1 MALDPETAS
10 ALQRVMG
17 PIGAVLAC
25 VMYMSSVPVARD
37 IISRKTVVI
46 GDGEGPNRMTYSYFP
61 YLTQICNTALWSAY
75 AFNNYQD
82 GKMFWPLFCNVYGLA
97 FVTFVF
103 SIYFNYCD
111 REGKKE
117 MLQQASPPLFIVA
130 VICTYVTCVH
140 TSSVVEMTGTMCMV
154 INIIMYAGPL
164 DGMVTA
170 WQHKT
175 TDSLPL
181 SLGVSSLICSTPWF
195 FYGFAISNPNIYVPN
210 SIGLVVSAAQILV
223 YVVLSAREPPSP
235 REEVLTEFAE
245 EHAERVR
252 TMRMAKLQRTASM
265 GNLIWVKNE
274 LSELQELFANRPR
287 IERRMTHDGAD
298 LERQLQGRQLASAL
312 PRIMSAPGSVVRPH
326 RPTHTPN
333 GHLAN
338 IAEVEP
344 SFVRPDLQP
353 DPLRVSPKNVLQTS
367 PKERAQPKRPV

>member
-1 MALDPETAS
+1 
-10 ALQRVMG
+10 
-17 PIGAVLAC
+17 
-25 VMYMSSVPVARD
+25 
-37 IISRKTVVI
+37 
-46 GDGEGPNRMTYSYFP
+46 
-61 YLTQICNTALWSAY
+61 
-75 AFNNYQD
+75 
-82 GKMFWPLFCNVYGLA
+82 
-97 FVTFVF
+97 
-103 SIYFNYCD
+103 
-111 REGKKE
+111 
-117 MLQQASPPLFIVA
+117 
-130 VICTYVTCVH
+130 
-140 TSSVVEMTGTMCMV
+140 
-154 INIIMYAGPL
+154 
-164 DGMVTA
+164 
-170 WQHKT
+170 
-175 TDSLPL
+175 
-181 SLGVSSLICSTPWF
+181 
-195 FYGFAISNPNIYVPN
+195 
-210 SIGLVVSAAQILV
+210 VVSAAQILI
-223 YVVLSAREPPSP
+223 YVVLSGREPPSP

-245 EHAERVR
+245 EQAERVR

-298 LERQLQGRQLASAL
+298 LQPHVRQLASAL